1 MAEQPIDPDK
11 VTSWC
16 EICKIEVIGYS
27 NWIRHL
33 ESVEHKDNQ
42 RKEESL

>member
-11 VTSWC
+11 VTSRC
-16 EICKIEVIGYS
+16 EICNKDVIGYS
-27 NWIRHL
+27 NWIKHL
-33 ESVEHKDNQ
+33 DSIEHKENQ